1 LNKKT
6 KLQNELSEAVK
17 RTHTQEDCSFCGQ
30 HFWCNLNRESH
41 MKLYPSHLN
50 GSAGKTGEVEAVLVE
65 NLQGTVKHRQ
75 KSDVGNTLK

>member
-30 HFWCNLNRESH
+30 HFWCSLNRESH
-41 MKLYPSHLN
+41 MKLYPSHVN
-50 GSAGKTGEVEAVLVE
+50 GSAVKAGEVEAVLVE
-65 NLQGTVKHRQ
+65 NLRGKIHRA
-75 KSDVGNTLK
+75 KKDVSKKDIS